1 MKSQLRLIAVLL
13 FLFILNFSF
22 AQNGRSKAPRWVP
35 NEGSW
40 VVEQNENQPRHNI
53 IRFYNEQHELIYTET
68 LDGISL
74 DVQRKKVKMK
84 LKKLLENRIVSW
96 SMNKTKETD
105 KGYVAAAFR

>member
-1 MKSQLRLIAVLL
+1 MKHQLKLIITLP

-22 AQNGRSKAPRWVP
+22 AQSGHYKTPHWVP

-53 IRFYNEQHELIYTET
+53 IRFYNEQHELIYTER
-68 LDGISL
+68 LDGIWL

-84 LKKLLENRIVSW
+84 LKKLLENRIVAW
-96 SMNKTKETD
+96 SMNKTREAD
-105 KGYVAAAFR
+105 KGYVAAAFK